1 MTKNKKLICDGGVKV
16 CLHGYTLS
24 FDGDATYS
32 ETDEVVCIHGTSH
45 VTIAGT
51 TLHGV
56 TQIVTGTTG
65 GIGIL
70 NVGCIG
76 NVYGSGNV
84 IVGSRKVRPSI
95 HKEKKSVP
103 KKKELPDQDR
113 LLAHDVKFTQIE
125 CSGASEFECKQYE
138 VLSHKK
144 LRIVLN
150 GASVVNIGYLAAVK
164 LDGAIYGLSICDV
177 SAELN
182 GASKLYLSVLVET
195 LRIEANGASSATGF
209 RFTKSGTFEA
219 NGYSDIRGTCAA
231 TGCDVDKDSNG
242 SSTIA
247 IERDRS

>member
-32 ETDEVVCIHGTSH
+32 ETDETVCIRGSTLPTTIRETVHGM
-45 VTIAGT
+45 
-51 TLHGV
+51 

-65 GIGIL
+65 GIGIQH
-70 NVGCIG
+70 NFSMGG
-76 NVYGSGNV
+76 
-84 IVGSRKVRPSI
+84 RKVRPSI
-95 HKEKKSVP
+95 HKEKKSAP
-103 KKKELPDQDR
+103 KKELPDQDR

-125 CSGASEFECKQYE
+125 CSGASRFECKQHE
-138 VLSHKK
+138 VLSHKN
-144 LRIVLN
+144 LRIELN
-150 GASVVNIGYLAAVK
+150 GASVANIGYLAAVK
-164 LDGAIYGLSICDV
+164 LDGAIYGVSIRDV

-182 GASKLYLSVLVET
+182 GASKLYLNVLTET
-195 LRIEANGASSATGF
+195 LRIEANGGSSATCF

-231 TGCDVDKDSNG
+231 TGCDVDKESNG

-247 IERDRS
+247 IERDRK